1 MSLRE
6 RDRAGTRQRVRLT
19 VAGVTVAGVVAAA
32 GLALQ
37 PSPAALA
44 APAPA
49 IPVGCSA
56 GDLAAAVSGA
66 PSGTVLAL
74 APRCR
79 YVLSSGLEVTTSVTI
94 KGNGD
99 TITAGVSGPPIL
111 LFVDA
116 GAAARMDGLTL
127 RNGAPAIG
135 NEGTLTVTGSAFT
148 GNAGAIGNSGTLTVT
163 GSTFTRNAGAIG
175 NGGTLTVTGST
186 FTKNSS
192 PHEGGAIDNG
202 PYASITVTGS
212 TFSRNSSNGGGAI
225 STRNGQGTLTDDR
238 FTGNTAGGGG
248 GAVLN
253 DCREHENGPC
263 GTFAIS
269 GSTFAGNTAAAG
281 GAIVNDFTL
290 TVADST
296 LTGNAATDPVSGYG
310 GGLDNLGTGRAALTN
325 TAITGNQASV
335 DGGGAYT
342 AEGGFVALTRT
353 QVRSNTP
360 DNCAPSSSIA
370 GCAG

>member
-6 RDRAGTRQRVRLT
+6 HDHAGTRQRVRLT
-19 VAGVTVAGVVAAA
+19 VAGVAAATA
-32 GLALQ
+32 GLALL
-37 PSPAALA
+37 PGPAALA

-49 IPVGCSA
+49 TPVGCSA

-66 PSGTVLAL
+66 PSGAVLAL

-99 TITAGVSGPPIL
+99 TITAGASGPPIL

-116 GAAARMDGLTL
+116 GAAARLDGLTL
-127 RNGAPAIG
+127 RNGDPAIG
-135 NEGTLTVTGSAFT
+135 NEGTLTVTGSVFT

-192 PHEGGAIDNG
+192 SHEGGAIDNG
-202 PYASITVTGS
+202 PYASITVAGS
-212 TFSRNSSNGGGAI
+212 TFSRNSSNGGGGAI

-253 DCREHENGPC
+253 DCREQENGPC

-290 TVADST
+290 TVAGST

-310 GGLDNLGTGRAALTN
+310 GGFDNLGTGRAALTN
-325 TAITGNQASV
+325 TVITGNQASV

-342 AEGGFVALTRT
+342 MEGGFVALTRT

-360 DNCAPSSSIA
+360 DNCAPRSSIA